1 MDTET
6 SAAPDEGHV
15 TPRPGREELQAELL
29 SVPDSPAPPKPIEPT
44 GLDDIVD
51 LALRHVRGKRGGD
64 LMAVLL
70 VGSGARRGLTP
81 HSDLDLIVL
90 VKSGPEGDEIVRI
103 ADRLIDIRYRELQSV
118 EEELPYTPRL
128 PGLLRKARV
137 LFEHDG
143 AGGQLVEKAQQRFR
157 QGVLPAGM
165 NEKLR
170 LKAESLHWLGKAEDL
185 RDDLP
190 TAQYLM
196 NHFLE
201 SFLHAFS
208 RIRGFWP
215 TAPVETFRFIASRDA
230 ALAALVEQFL
240 TAPTLDARLAAGRK
254 LADAAFHDVPNPA
267 RID

>member
-1 MDTET
+1 MDSELSST
-6 SAAPDEGHV
+6 PDEGRV
-15 TPRPGREELQAELL
+15 TPRPGREELQAEL
-29 SVPDSPAPPKPIEPT
+29 VPVPESPPPAKPIEPPA
-44 GLDDIVD
+44 LDDIVD

-64 LMAVLL
+64 LVAVLL

-81 HSDLDLIVL
+81 HSDLDLIAL

-103 ADRLIDIRYRELQSV
+103 ADRQIDIRYRELKSV
-118 EEELPYTPRL
+118 EEELPSTPRL

-143 AGGQLVEKAQQRFR
+143 AGGQLVEKAQERFR
-157 QGVLPAGM
+157 QGVPPAGV
-165 NEKLR
+165 NERLK

-185 RDDLP
+185 RDDP
-190 TAQYLM
+190 ATAQYLM

-215 TAPVETFRFIASRDA
+215 TAPAETLRFVKSRDA
-230 ALAALVEQFL
+230 ALGALLDQFL
-240 TAPTLDARLAAGRK
+240 NAPTLESRLAMGRQM
-254 LADAAFHDVPNPA
+254 ADAVFHDVPNPA